1 MPPHA
6 IDIYDGMKAENK
18 GIDEEKL
25 AKDWEYDATHVVTED
40 LYRSARMKH
49 FTEPRSINPLLMKDL
64 AGQFR
69 NHQAQC
75 LAWEL
80 ARFIKD
86 FITGK
91 THHT

>member
-25 AKDWEYDATHVVTED
+25 ATDWEYDAIHVVAED

-49 FTEPRSINPLLMKDL
+49 FTEPWSINPLLMKDL

-80 ARFIKD
+80 ARFIED
-86 FITGK
+86 FIIGK